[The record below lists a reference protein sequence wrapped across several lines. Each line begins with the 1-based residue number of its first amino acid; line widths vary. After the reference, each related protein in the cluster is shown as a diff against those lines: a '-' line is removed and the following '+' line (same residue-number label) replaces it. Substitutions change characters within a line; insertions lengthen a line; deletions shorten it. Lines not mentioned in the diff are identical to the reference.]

1 MGGQMKDNPW
11 HQWSTPQCVQIG
23 ISIINLGI
31 AVAIVITL
39 MVTGITIKDKAD
51 TYMRAMDLTPER
63 TGVMMERTFGIVDNV
78 HSVTSNMVP
87 LSEATVEMMTD
98 NSTTPSNISMSQ
110 AATEMIASLSSANWG
125 GFVANASNAL
135 GSASALNFT
144 VVTDFVRQVS
154 DPSFQGVV
162 KEQIRHALGSFDFA
176 ASGAGNF
183 FQTLKNGI
191 ISQTTEDKSKTSSEN
206 HQA

>member
-1 MGGQMKDNPW
+1 MGQPYKDNTW

-31 AVAIVITL
+31 AVTIMITL

-110 AATEMIASLSSANWG
+110 AATEMIASLSNANWG

-135 GSASALNFT
+135 GSASAHIFT
-144 VVTDFVRQVS
+144 DVTDFFV
-154 DPSFQGVV
+154 
-162 KEQIRHALGSFDFA
+162 LGRV
-176 ASGAGNF
+176 GAGGWLN
-183 FQTLKNGI
+183 
-191 ISQTTEDKSKTSSEN
+191 
-206 HQA
+206 A